1 MSEANSMDCRVGT
14 PRVRTVF
21 QDDDSGH
28 YRYRRHEVEISYEQP
43 RDCWYIVVTAPNGV
57 RAYDGWWYA
66 GSGKTHREAL
76 MEALNGAML
85 WPNTNSGTPPVA

>member
-1 MSEANSMDCRVGT
+1 MSEASSMDCRVG

-28 YRYRRHEVEISYEQP
+28 YRYRRHEVEISY
-43 RDCWYIVVTAPNGV
+43 IVVTAPNGV

-66 GSGKTHREAL
+66 GRGKTHREAL
-76 MEALNGAML
+76 MEALHGAML
-85 WPNTNSGTPPVA
+85 WPNAEITGLSG